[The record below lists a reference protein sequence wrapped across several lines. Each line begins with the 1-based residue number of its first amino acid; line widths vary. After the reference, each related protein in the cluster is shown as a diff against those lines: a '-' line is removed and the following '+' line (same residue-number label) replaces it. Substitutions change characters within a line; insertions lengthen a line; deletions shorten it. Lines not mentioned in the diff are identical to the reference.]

1 MTTSNATAV
10 YSTTTGEEN
19 SFAQLST
26 EMVEKLGLAAPRLA
40 ELPEYEFCFVCSR
53 ATDHRGEHDDL
64 VEEGKARYDEEF
76 PMVYFN
82 RLGLV
87 TV

>member
-1 MTTSNATAV
+1 MTTSNAV
-10 YSTTTGEEN
+10 YSTTTGEDN
-19 SFAQLST
+19 GFDQLSS
-26 EMVEKLGLAAPRLA
+26 EMLDKLGLDASPLA
-40 ELPEYEFCFVCSR
+40 DIEEYEFCFVCSR

-64 VEEGKARYDEEF
+64 VEQGKARYDENF